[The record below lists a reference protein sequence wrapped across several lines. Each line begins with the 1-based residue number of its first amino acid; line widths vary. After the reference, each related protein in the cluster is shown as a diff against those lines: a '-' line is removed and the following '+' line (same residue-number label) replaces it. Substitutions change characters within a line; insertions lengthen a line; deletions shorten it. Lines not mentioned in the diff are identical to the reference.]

1 MVGKIAISVQLSAF
15 SKNEKKQF
23 WLKAERRLLI
33 AVW

>member
-1 MVGKIAISVQLSAF
+1 MVGKIAIRVQLSAF

-23 WLKAERRLLI
+23 TLEAERSLLI